1 MTSVFSFVIYGDNDD
16 TMMFGSRSKIRKQQG
31 DHQLDGLLIFLG
43 TEWGPT
49 TDHSEANKRR
59 GNLKLDLEFE
69 NYRKALN
76 TEFFGFRIIIRQK
89 E

>member
-1 MTSVFSFVIYGDNDD
+1 MK
-16 TMMFGSRSKIRKQQG
+16 TMMFGSRSNIRKQQR
-31 DHQLDGLLIFLG
+31 DHLLDGLLVFSG
-43 TEWGPT
+43 AKWGAT